1 MESGAYRQ
9 LAATEPEYHEMLC
22 SILEHAAYGVVLIG
36 ETGELVYA
44 NPAFTRITGYTLA
57 DVPTVNDWL
66 KLAYP
71 DPSYRQRCSD
81 SWRWQ
86 DVGLDPGRDES
97 RVTCKDGTVKDIEF
111 WRDSGGA
118 RQVVVTLIDIT
129 EHRAAE
135 ADYRRVSEVLHH
147 RNIQL
152 QTAVEVAKSVVRI
165 LDPQLLLFQTV
176 NRIKESF
183 DFYYVGIFLVDETG
197 KYAVLQAGSGV
208 AGEQMLRA
216 GHRLVVGGDSMVGW
230 AVANSMARI
239 ARDVRRDELHFS
251 NPYLPETRSEL
262 ALPLISRG
270 RCIGVL
276 TVQSTEQ
283 DAFAEG
289 DVATLQTMADQL
301 AVAIQNARLF
311 NAAQQEIARRKKIE
325 ERLVRRNRD
334 MRLLNEVSRALI
346 STLDLVPLLE
356 TILAGVQRLMG
367 GTSASIWLLDRTTQ
381 ELVCKQASGP
391 QSAAVEGW
399 RLGQEQGFVGW
410 VARHG
415 ESLLIPDASTDSRH
429 FTKVAEST
437 GMFPRSVL
445 SVPLKIKQEVTGVL
459 QVVALETDRFESSD
473 VTLLESLAAVIA
485 IVVEN
490 VQLYEQARQDAR
502 TKTLL
507 LQEVNHRVKNN
518 LMAIIGLL
526 CTERQRVKGVEDHAT
541 FEMVLEDLTGRL
553 EGLATVHDL
562 LSETEWTPLLL
573 SDLVSQIINSALR
586 TLPSDKSVSVR
597 VLPSQVRVTADQ
609 AHNLTLVINELTMNT
624 LRHALP
630 GRESV
635 AIRVSITE
643 EGGRIR
649 LMFCDDGPGFPVEV
663 LQLERYNVGFELIR
677 NLVVRSLHGRISLYN
692 DHGAVVVMELSDEVG
707 D

>member
-1 MESGAYRQ
+1 MTSETCLQ
-9 LAATEPEYHEMLC
+9 LAATEPEYREMLC
-22 SILEHAAYGVVLIG
+22 SILERAAYGVVLIG

-57 DVPTVNDWL
+57 DVPTVDDWL
-66 KLAYP
+66 RQIYP
-71 DPSYRQRCSD
+71 EPSYRQRCGD
-81 SWRWQ
+81 SWRRK
-86 DVGLDPGRDES
+86 DVGLNLGRDES
-97 RVTCKDGTVKDIEF
+97 QITCKDGTVKDIEF
-111 WRDSGGA
+111 WRNSGDA
-118 RQVVVTLIDIT
+118 RQVVVTLIDVT

-135 ADYRRVSEVLHH
+135 VDYRRVSEVLHH

-176 NRIKESF
+176 NLIKESF

-216 GHRLVVGGDSMVGW
+216 GHRLAVAGDSMVGW

-239 ARDVRRDELHFS
+239 ARDVRRDEMHFS

-311 NAAQQEIARRKKIE
+311 DEAQQEIARRMKIE

-381 ELVCKQASGP
+381 EMVCQQASGP
-391 QSAAVEGW
+391 QASAVEGW

-410 VARHG
+410 VAGHG
-415 ESLLIPDASTDSRH
+415 ESLLISDAFGDSRH
-429 FTKVAEST
+429 FTKVTEST
-437 GMFPRSVL
+437 GILPRSVL

-459 QVVALETDRFESSD
+459 QVVSLETDRFESSD
-473 VTLLESLAAVIA
+473 ATLLESLAAVIA

-490 VQLYEQARQDAR
+490 VQLYEQARQDAE

-526 CTERQRVKGVEDHAT
+526 YTERQRVKGMEDHAT
-541 FEMVLEDLTGRL
+541 FETVLEDLTGRL
-553 EGLATVHDL
+553 KGLATVHDL
-562 LSETEWTPLLL
+562 LSETEWSPLLL
-573 SDLVSQIINSALR
+573 SDLASQIINSALR
-586 TLPSDKSVSVR
+586 TLPPDKSVSVR
-597 VLPSQVRVTADQ
+597 VLPSPVRVTANQ
-609 AHNLTLVINELTMNT
+609 AHNLTLVINELVMNT

-630 GRESV
+630 ERESI
-635 AIRVSITE
+635 AIRVSVTE
-643 EGGRIR
+643 EGNRVS
-649 LMFCDDGPGFPVEV
+649 LMFCDEGPGFPVEV
-663 LQLERYNVGFELIR
+663 LQLEHYNVGFGLVR
-677 NLVVRSLHGRISLYN
+677 NLVARNLHGRISLYN
-692 DHGAVVVMELSDEVG
+692 EHGAVVVIEFPNEVG
-707 D
+707 N